1 MMTHVHKQKENE
13 MAVCPAKS
21 RRHPVI
27 RVLIVLEWLFVLWL
41 VLESAEA
48 GRSYIAERA
57 YQEYSYQ
64 QNLKVYRMAPAE
76 EKNAPGNEYSKPR
89 ALLVFPDGKESS
101 VGQIGETLPDNIL
114 EMVFQGQ
121 MRALFNGEGQ
131 LLESCGEPLI
141 EQDLLRFVRG
151 LRSDAVW
158 ENVLQAIRE
167 GRDHLEE
174 RCTLTIGT
182 PVHYAI
188 TLKKVKDGESTHF
201 VVIAQ
206 DINNQMPLEAL
217 HYGEVPGPESPW
229 EIMFYRYKKNWSIP
243 DNTMLQTNE
252 FGFRDHAITIPKPAG
267 VYRIVCIG
275 GSTTEEGNSTDATY
289 PKIVERKLAQRFGT
303 GRIEVI
309 NAGTCGTNTYNIR
322 RRFGDFLALQPD
334 LILFYGGVNDT
345 THLHSQFWLDA
356 VPRWKKWAR
365 RSFIINRYFGFYLLP
380 GAEELSSYMRDTT
393 YRNLLSMRHAAR
405 KQGVEMA
412 WCSFAYPTLHWY
424 DMRAKNYYDINM
436 RDVWHGQ
443 GLINFRAYCRVTDVF
458 NQTGRD
464 IAQKEGVPWFP
475 VAEQFVAGA
484 DHFFDICHMTPQ
496 GLELKTD
503 IFSGLIADYLQRQG
517 WLTAPVTAAP

>member
-1 MMTHVHKQKENE
+1 MEDH
-13 MAVCPAKS
+13 PAKS
-21 RRHPVI
+21 RRHPVM
-27 RVLIVLEWLFVLWL
+27 RVLIALEWLFVLWL
-41 VLESAEA
+41 ALESVEA
-48 GRSYIAERA
+48 GRSFIAERA
-57 YQEYSYQ
+57 YQDYNYQ
-64 QNLKVYRMAPAE
+64 QNLKVYGMAPTE
-76 EKNAPGNEYSKPR
+76 EQDVKANPFIGRQEASVLWE
-89 ALLVFPDGKESS
+89 GKES
-101 VGQIGETLPDNIL
+101 ILDAAAITIPDDVL
-114 EMVFQGQ
+114 EMVFQGK
-121 MRALFNGEGQ
+121 MRALFDKEGH

-141 EQDLLRFVRG
+141 EQDLLRHMHG
-151 LRSDAVW
+151 LQADAVW
-158 ENVLQAIRE
+158 GKLLQAV
-167 GRDHLEE
+167 RDDKEYLEA
-174 RCTLTIGT
+174 RCTLTLGT
-182 PVHYAI
+182 PVHYAVS
-188 TLKKVKDGESTHF
+188 LKKMEDAGAKRFE
-201 VVIAQ
+201 VVAQ
-206 DINNQMPLEAL
+206 DINDQMPLEAL
-217 HYGEVPGPESPW
+217 HYGEVPGPDSPW
-229 EIMFYRYKKNWSIP
+229 EIMFYRYKKNWSVP
-243 DNTMLQTNE
+243 DNTLLQTNE
-252 FGFRDHAITIPKPAG
+252 FGFRDHAIAMPKPEG

-275 GSTTEEGNSTDATY
+275 GSTTEEGNTTDATY
-289 PKIVERKLAQRFGT
+289 PKIVERKLAERFSEGQ
-303 GRIEVI
+303 IEVI
-309 NAGTCGTNTYNIR
+309 NAGTCGTNTYNMR